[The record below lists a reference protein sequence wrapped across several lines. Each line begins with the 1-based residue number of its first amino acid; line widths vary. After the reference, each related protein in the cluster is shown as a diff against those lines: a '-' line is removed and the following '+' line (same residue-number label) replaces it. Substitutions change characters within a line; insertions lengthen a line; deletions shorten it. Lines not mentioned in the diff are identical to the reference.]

1 MITLNLASPFWEDP
15 ASLSVDGED
24 EDAVLMIV
32 AAALDAAGYEIE
44 VRQDP
49 HGETIP
55 WAEYEP
61 EARDA

>member
-24 EDAVLMIV
+24 EDAVLAIV
-32 AAALDAAGYEIE
+32 AAALETAGYDIE
-44 VRQDP
+44 VRLED
-49 HGETIP
+49 GETIP

-61 EARDA
+61 EAGDA